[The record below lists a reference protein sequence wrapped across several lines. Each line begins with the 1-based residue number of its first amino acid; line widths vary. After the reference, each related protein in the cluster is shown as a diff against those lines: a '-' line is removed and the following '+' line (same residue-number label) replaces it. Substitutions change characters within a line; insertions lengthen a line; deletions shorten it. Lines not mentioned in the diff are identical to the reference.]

1 MSLMQFEGDFTWE
14 LVAPGS
20 GQCFVD
26 IFRVYSFVE
35 GHKLIFKMKR
45 RRLLEAWDLFS
56 SFNSIVRNNHAGVS
70 VMDFVVVDRNVKIFC
85 RGVHLV
91 S

>member
-35 GHKLIFKMKR
+35 CYKLIFKMKR
-45 RRLLEAWDLFS
+45 
-56 SFNSIVRNNHAGVS
+56 IKVT
-70 VMDFVVVDRNVKIFC
+70 
-85 RGVHLV
+85 RGVGSFLFV
-91 S
+91 